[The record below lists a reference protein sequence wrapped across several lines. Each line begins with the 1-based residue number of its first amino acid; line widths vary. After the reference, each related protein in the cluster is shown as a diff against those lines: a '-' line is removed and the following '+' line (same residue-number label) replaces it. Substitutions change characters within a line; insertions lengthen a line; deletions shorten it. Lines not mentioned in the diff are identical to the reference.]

1 MKSTSSYSKG
11 PEYWTKRISDHEMPA
26 LCSTVKTLEKLAKDD
41 ISSLSI
47 LGRSV
52 MHDNALT
59 SSILRV
65 ANSAIYSKG
74 LSQITTVSRA
84 AVVLGFDT
92 LRNICITAKLLSS
105 LLETKNLSAEVYERL
120 LKLMA
125 QAFQAAML
133 AKMMLK
139 DHDEELQEE
148 VFVASLLYHLG
159 ESAFWSMGGELA
171 EELSEQ
177 IAASEDGAAQQS
189 VIRESLGTTF
199 PQLTLSIAKHWGLGD
214 VLVKSL
220 TNPQQRTPEIRSI
233 FLANKLS
240 EALAQEGQSAQ
251 VNKIIGQMAEMLDV
265 EPAKMKLRVARCAA
279 ATHKLVDAYDAR
291 ALNQYLPKSQVL
303 KELTIPEED
312 IEEPEPEESIRQT
325 NVNIQLSKLKQLTGY
340 AVVKTD
346 FNVIVTTTLEGVLEG
361 VGCDRC
367 GIWLVSPC
375 RTKLQPRIVMG
386 DDVEAMKR
394 EFTVDLK
401 EQNNLFK
408 QCIELKKPL
417 WVDEPNS
424 DKWRIQLSD
433 SHRKLVSP
441 KGFVLAPLLIEEK
454 VIGIYYADRL
464 GSERSI
470 KNDDFDSFVHFT
482 QLANV
487 CLSVATRH
495 Q

>member
-1 MKSTSSYSKG
+1 MKSTSSQQKG
-11 PEYWTKRISDHEMPA
+11 AEYWTKRISEQEMPA

-41 ISSLSI
+41 VSSLGI

-59 SSILRV
+59 SRILRV

-105 LLETKNLSAEVYERL
+105 LLETQNLSTGVYERL

-148 VFVASLLYHLG
+148 VFIASLLYHLG
-159 ESAFWSMGGELA
+159 ESAFWSMGGEVA
-171 EELSEQ
+171 EALNEQ
-177 IAASEDGAAQQS
+177 IDASEDTITRNNA
-189 VIRESLGTTF
+189 IREALGTSF
-199 PQLTLSIAKHWGLGD
+199 SKLTLSIATHWGLGD

-240 EALAQEGQSAQ
+240 EALTDETKSADI
-251 VNKIIGQMAEMLDV
+251 NKIIKQMAEMLDIKPD
-265 EPAKMKLRVARCAA
+265 ELKMRVARCAA

-291 ALNQYLPKSQVL
+291 VLNQYLPKNKVL
-303 KELTIPEED
+303 KELTVPEEKS
-312 IEEPEPEESIRQT
+312 EEPEVEEVRET
-325 NVNIQLSKLKQLTGY
+325 NVNVQLSKLKQLTGY

-361 VGCDRC
+361 VGFDRC

-375 RTKLQPRIVMG
+375 RTKLQPRIVLG
-386 DDVEAMKR
+386 DDVDTMKR
-394 EFTVDLK
+394 KFTVELK
-401 EQNNLFK
+401 EQRNLFK
-408 QCIELKKPL
+408 QCIDIKQPL
-417 WVDEPNS
+417 WVDEPQN
-424 DKWRIQLSD
+424 DKWRVQLSD
-433 SHRKLVSP
+433 SHRALVSAN
-441 KGFVLAPLLIEEK
+441 GFVLAPLLIEEK

-470 KNDDFDSFVHFT
+470 TNEDFDSFVHFT

-495 Q
+495 